1 LSLLHSR
8 MGAVKNGGSAMRKSS
23 DLGSLRLS
31 AEDTAEWQRR
41 KLNRTRMY
49 RVAISGAA
57 AAWLGALVSVL
68 LLGVA
73 VAGSH

>member
-1 LSLLHSR
+1 
-8 MGAVKNGGSAMRKSS
+8 MRKSS
-23 DLGSLRLS
+23 DLGPLRPS
-31 AEDTAEWQRR
+31 PEDTAEWQRR
-41 KLNRTRMY
+41 KLSHTRMY

-73 VAGSH
+73 VVGSH